1 MTVEA
6 IYRAIDEIA
15 PFSESM
21 DFDNTGIL
29 VGDPQAEVTD
39 ALLCLDVTMR
49 VLREALDCGAGL
61 IISHHPVIF
70 HKLGAVLRGDIV
82 YELARSGVSVIS
94 AHTNLDKAYPFGINH
109 ALAERLGLHDV
120 RGIIR
125 DGNAC
130 IAYMG
135 ELAQPMTEEAF
146 GAQIKEALGLPSL
159 RYTPANHMV
168 CRVAVVG
175 GAGGE
180 YALEAAGCGADA
192 FVTGEVR
199 ATTGDRGAGVA
210 TRHAVQ
216 AGHYHTGRSFTAGCS
231 ATRSRRAAQRALCR
245 GRAPAMARFCT
256 PACPRN
262 ARPEDL
268 KKPMRYGKLFRRSH
282 RKEGESGRHG
292 TRRCVSAPLKIGDR
306 RRSSRCTRVDMQIFS
321 GPNRDELIFA
331 FRGFDAA
338 YKLLISA
345 RANSARIN
353 LTKDPVENPLQ
364 PPMLCMLL
372 EKLRGAKLL
381 GIQQPD
387 MERALL
393 LRCGSVSEARRPR
406 GADARRPEDHGPLQ
420 QHHS

>member
-94 AHTNLDKAYPFGINH
+94 AHTNLDKAYPFGVNH
-109 ALAERLGLHDV
+109 ALAERLGLRDV

-168 CRVAVVG
+168 CHIAVVG

-199 ATTGDRGAGVA
+199 HQAIAARACGV
-210 TRHAVQ
+210 TLYE
-216 AGHYHTGRSFTAGCS
+216 AGHYHTEIVYRRMLCDALTARCSGVRFHVSRSE
-231 ATRSRRAAQRALCR
+231 R
-245 GRAPAMARFCT
+245 
-256 PACPRN
+256 
-262 ARPEDL
+262 
-268 KKPMRYGKLFRRSH
+268 
-282 RKEGESGRHG
+282 
-292 TRRCVSAPLKIGDR
+292 
-306 RRSSRCTRVDMQIFS
+306 
-321 GPNRDELIFA
+321 
-331 FRGFDAA
+331 
-338 YKLLISA
+338 
-345 RANSARIN
+345 
-353 LTKDPVENPLQ
+353 
-364 PPMLCMLL
+364 PPMAFL
-372 EKLRGAKLL
+372 
-381 GIQQPD
+381 
-387 MERALL
+387 
-393 LRCGSVSEARRPR
+393 
-406 GADARRPEDHGPLQ
+406 
-420 QHHS
+420 